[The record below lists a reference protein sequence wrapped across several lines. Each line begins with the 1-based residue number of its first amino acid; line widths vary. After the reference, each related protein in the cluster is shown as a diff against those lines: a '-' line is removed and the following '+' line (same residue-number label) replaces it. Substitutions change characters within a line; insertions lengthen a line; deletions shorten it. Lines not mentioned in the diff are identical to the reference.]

1 MQVSDFV
8 IVEDVFNDCGHRYSR
23 YNVYTKNTGNK
34 INSYSFN
41 SKDVAQWYLDD
52 FVKSENNKDLKK
64 SIAKAL
70 TGKISQTESLDK
82 KSNYKFCEDLVLKEI
97 KEHIDSTYNSHY
109 ADEGRK
115 IQAIEFLMD
124 QPETAFGMLKGNAQK
139 YLPRYGKKAGKN
151 RKDLLKTIHYSM
163 LLLYYDHYREN
174 EVE

>member
-1 MQVSDFV
+1 MQIDDFE
-8 IVEDVFNDCGHRYSR
+8 IKLEKFIDSAFTYDRWNI
-23 YNVYTKNTGNK
+23 YN
-34 INSYSFN
+34 INSKKKVNLICFDTYEQAFGWLKDFIN
-41 SKDVAQWYLDD
+41 S
-52 FVKSENNKDLKK
+52 NNRVLCSK
-64 SIAKAL
+64 
-70 TGKISQTESLDK
+70 QTNEGQATNNSPC
-82 KSNYKFCEDLVLKEI
+82 YKFCEDLVLKEI

-139 YLPRYGKKAGKN
+139 YLPRYGKKMGKN

-174 EVE
+174 SNTENKI